1 MAFVP
6 LFNAQIYIIFG
17 KNQQIIYATTIEKV
31 MEIQKKNNF
40 PPLFSF
46 KMGMP

>member
-31 MEIQKKNNF
+31 MEIQKK
-40 PPLFSF
+40 
-46 KMGMP
+46 